1 VNDRGFILDTNVVS
15 ELVRATPHA
24 RVLSWMRLQRPT
36 DLFLAAVTLGE
47 IVRGVVRLPTSS
59 RRSKLEAWV
68 TELLPRQFAGRILA
82 FDQQAAVIWG
92 ELMGTADRTGRPR
105 ASADAQIAATAIR
118 HDLVLVTR
126 NMPDFK
132 ELISA
137 LVNPWD

>member
-24 RVLSWMRLQRPT
+24 RVLSWIRLQRPT

-47 IVRGVVRLPTSS
+47 IVRSVVRLPTSS

>member
-1 VNDRGFILDTNVVS
+1 VNDRGFLLDTNVVS

-24 RVLSWMRLQRPT
+24 RVLSWIRLQRPT

>member
-1 VNDRGFILDTNVVS
+1 MNDRGFILDTNVVS

-47 IVRGVVRLPTSS
+47 IVRSVVRLPTSS

>member
-1 VNDRGFILDTNVVS
+1 VNDRGFLLDTNVVS

-92 ELMGTADRTGRPR
+92 ELMGTADRTARPR

>member
-1 VNDRGFILDTNVVS
+1 MNDRGFILDTNVVS

-24 RVLSWMRLQRPT
+24 RVLSWIRLQRPT
-36 DLFLAAVTLGE
+36 DLFLAVVTLGE

>member
-24 RVLSWMRLQRPT
+24 RVLSWIRLQRPT

-92 ELMGTADRTGRPR
+92 ELMGTADRTARPR

>member
-1 VNDRGFILDTNVVS
+1 VNDRGFLLDTNVVS

>member
-24 RVLSWMRLQRPT
+24 RVLSWIRLQRPT

>member
-1 VNDRGFILDTNVVS
+1 MNDRGFLLDTNVVS

-24 RVLSWMRLQRPT
+24 RVLSWIRLQRPT

>member
-1 VNDRGFILDTNVVS
+1 MNDRGFILDTNVVS

-24 RVLSWMRLQRPT
+24 RVLSWIRLQRPT

>member
-1 VNDRGFILDTNVVS
+1 MNDRGFLLDTNVVS

-47 IVRGVVRLPTSS
+47 IVRGVVRLPAGS
-59 RRSKLEAWV
+59 RRSRLEEWV
-68 TELLPRQFAGRILA
+68 TQSLPRQFAGRIVA

-118 HDLVLVTR
+118 HDFVLVTR
-126 NMPDFK
+126 NTSDF
-132 ELISA
+132 EDLTSA
-137 LVNPWD
+137 LLNPWD

>member
-1 VNDRGFILDTNVVS
+1 MNDRGFILDTNVVS

-24 RVLSWMRLQRPT
+24 RVLSWIRLQRPT
-36 DLFLAAVTLGE
+36 DLFLAVVTLGE

-92 ELMGTADRTGRPR
+92 ELMGTADRPGRPR

>member
-1 VNDRGFILDTNVVS
+1 MNDRGFILDTNVVS